1 MLTLQIGS
9 SAVWGNYRAL
19 SAEGISVGRRQT
31 WSVVYL
37 QVAEE
42 DYGQLVERENI
53 NREEAGVDASGLEA
67 AVAAL
72 VVGDSSPED
81 RHPEKCAPGFCW
93 TQAACL
99 CLKDCASDSQAG
111 AAVTEKHNMCSC
123 FSQQKALLCFTVR
136 GALWPHQ
143 AWHV

>member
-1 MLTLQIGS
+1 MGVRIETS
-9 SAVWGNYRAL
+9 
-19 SAEGISVGRRQT
+19 
-31 WSVVYL
+31 SVVYL

-81 RHPEKCAPGFCW
+81 RHPEKCVLLFCC
-93 TQAACL
+93 TRACL
-99 CLKDCASDSQAG
+99 SGLEECAAECQAG
-111 AAVTEKHNMCSC
+111 PAVMQEHDICSC
-123 FSQQKALLCFTVR
+123 TSA
-136 GALWPHQ
+136 
-143 AWHV
+143 